1 MIELKKFF
9 FLGRV
14 TDIRQDLSNNGRL
27 AYLLVSRDLHKKIL
41 HISPELFLSMNSY
54 LDDETIFPKKNPS
67 EKSPSKKQK
76 LNDVNRI
83 FLR

>member
-1 MIELKKFF
+1 LIDLTF

-41 HISPELFLSMNSY
+41 HISPELFARMHIY
-54 LDDETIFPKKNPS
+54 LDDETIFPKK
-67 EKSPSKKQK
+67 EKS
-76 LNDVNRI
+76 NDVK
-83 FLR
+83 